1 MSWAIHLSSRL
12 PSTSWIATVVTAP
25 RTLQPFTII
34 IHTTSERY
42 VPTIHCNIHLT
53 RSVRFG
59 SLFVHI
65 TFFHLL
71 AHTCGFFS
79 SITALLVFA
88 HSDSF
93 FSPSSLPIIFCY
105 CCFRL
110 FFRIATFL
118 MWWFL
123 FFSSLSL
130 FKFHWS
136 FSNSFFG
143 PYLWVLSSW
152 VATTTFSIGNT
163 ENPYT
168 NVLALFFSS
177 LSARFIHLSVHV
189 KCVRRFRV
197 RECGECAWAIVSE
210 LSCWFSLS
218 LVLTLAHRVSVRVHQ
233 SFRAYC
239 NYMSL
244 FFAFNFSLLQLDL
257 PCIICPCTQFFN
269 IYIDMMCVC
278 SFFLLTL
285 FLLFSLLLPFFIWKQ
300 FCFHS
305 FFHIFLLLRANRMEE
320 AAFRKEKER
329 LVRSIAVIIFAHT

>member
-1 MSWAIHLSSRL
+1 MYPLFTVI
-12 PSTSWIATVVTAP
+12 STLHA
-25 RTLQPFTII
+25 QFG
-34 IHTTSERY
+34 
-42 VPTIHCNIHLT
+42 
-53 RSVRFG
+53 SVRFSFTSPFSI
-59 SLFVHI
+59 SLH
-65 TFFHLL
+65 TL
-71 AHTCGFFS
+71 AVFFS

-130 FKFHWS
+130 S
-136 FSNSFFG
+136 SNFTGVFRTVS
-143 PYLWVLSSW
+143 LVHICESW

-168 NVLALFFSS
+168 NVLVLFFSS

-278 SFFLLTL
+278 
-285 FLLFSLLLPFFIWKQ
+285 
-300 FCFHS
+300 
-305 FFHIFLLLRANRMEE
+305 
-320 AAFRKEKER
+320 
-329 LVRSIAVIIFAHT
+329 V